1 MRSPNNAESQEASLA
16 EAGSGA
22 ESTCPR
28 QAVPPA
34 GHPRPCTGRGGSPQ
48 FCCGQECP
56 RLAGVFGRVVFMPM
70 VAPRTPAAG
79 TERGSTVPIQC
90 QTHQEGKGSNLD
102 PKTKKKKTTKKKNPK
117 IITNPKPPK
126 QPLKKQKEVQRWCC
140 WEGNESHAFFLPQ
153 ERGEMPPSP
162 VQPHGAMMLLLL
174 PSRERLQAGEQT
186 GHPSLAQPPGGP
198 LTWLGH
204 LSSCVC
210 FGVLCWLF
218 PHNKDV

>member
-1 MRSPNNAESQEASLA
+1 MRSPNNAESEEASLA

-56 RLAGVFGRVVFMPM
+56 GLAGVFGRVVFMPM

-102 PKTKKKKTTKKKNPK
+102 PKTKKKN
-117 IITNPKPPK
+117 N
-126 QPLKKQKEVQRWCC
+126 QKEK
-140 WEGNESHAFFLPQ
+140 PQ
-153 ERGEMPPSP
+153 NN
-162 VQPHGAMMLLLL
+162 
-174 PSRERLQAGEQT
+174 
-186 GHPSLAQPPGGP
+186 
-198 LTWLGH
+198 
-204 LSSCVC
+204 
-210 FGVLCWLF
+210 
-218 PHNKDV
+218 NKT